1 MNGKFNHE
9 MKDKNKNNSVSKAP
23 QEKKHGILILSH
35 IYVLNHICGE
45 LGFTF
50 EEGYTPARS
59 PTKKG

>member
-1 MNGKFNHE
+1 
-9 MKDKNKNNSVSKAP
+9 MKDNNKNNSVSKAP
-23 QEKKHGILILSH
+23 QEKKNGMFLSH